1 MPEKPI
7 GCGEI
12 FLVSKPATGCFSIP
26 AGVYRYPALSYV
38 LAKDEP
44 FSGVV
49 VHIAANDVPG
59 YESVPAGFSRFFTSL
74 MDESDFGCHLAD
86 DEFLIIYPEP
96 DASSANRRLRSILEK
111 LWIFQLSVAPVF
123 PVLFS
128 WGAVEAREARLL
140 DAVTDAT
147 DKMLQTKRHR
157 QSVHIDSVRWKPA
170 V

>member
-96 DASSANRRLRSILEK
+96 DASSANRRLRSILER

-147 DKMLQTKRHR
+147 EKMLQTKGHR
-157 QSVHIDSVRWKPA
+157 QSVYIVSARWKPA